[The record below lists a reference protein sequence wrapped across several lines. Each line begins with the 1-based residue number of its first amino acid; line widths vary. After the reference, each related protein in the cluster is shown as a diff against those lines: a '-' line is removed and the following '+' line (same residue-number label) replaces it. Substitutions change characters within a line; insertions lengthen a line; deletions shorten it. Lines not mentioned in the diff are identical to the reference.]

1 MKKRISNVMARE
13 YFLRHLI
20 LQKKK
25 LYRKKRI
32 SNVMVPTGEKLI

>member
-13 YFLRHLI
+13 FFFLSHFI

-25 LYRKKRI
+25 KKLY
-32 SNVMVPTGEKLI
+32 EKEN